1 MSRRRTSAIVVA
13 SVAVALLAAWWAQRE
28 PGGRLPEIAS
38 RGGAVGASEVG
49 DGGDRPEEVA
59 AAEVMRAT
67 REVAVAGD
75 GEEAA
80 EEAGDE
86 AEVVGTRARDE
97 EKPPAPRYGRVIDAQ
112 TGRSL
117 SQAYLARGDGAW
129 KGEVVPDQAIVRCD
143 GNGCFALS
151 LVAPGA
157 FDRETK
163 VAVATGFERFSVL
176 IAVADGYE
184 RHAFDPK
191 QLSDDPGAPTEIALA
206 RAASLLARVV
216 DRRGVPQFD
225 VDIDLIARQQNGL
238 WICAATDELGE
249 VRFVGLPPDVAFEV
263 TLRPRRGPRLR
274 PWSDPKPLK
283 LEAGEERKQ
292 EWQLGGGA
300 TVRGRA
306 RDQHGQAVAKRD
318 LVLTQKPGGRGE
330 VSAARVYLDGNE
342 TVRLALATVTD
353 DEGRF
358 EFDDVA
364 EGSWWLG
371 PACPVAGPNLRL
383 DRQAVAAVAQRI
395 EISAGAATVDV
406 DLAFHSGLVAGGKI
420 VDTAGQ
426 PIRAI
431 VRAHARDAGFEGVV
445 ATWSGDDGIFRLGPL
460 EPGTFSFVAENLF
473 GGTNS
478 APLEVTLDTP
488 RDDLRL
494 ELSAGA
500 ILVVRC
506 RVDENVVVTIT
517 TDGMLSRV
525 HQLRGEM
532 SFELP
537 LPSGPVHVEWQAGA
551 RTGTK
556 ELVLAQKERVEV
568 VVGE

>member
-13 SVAVALLAAWWAQRE
+13 SVAALLLAAWWAQRE
-28 PGGRLPEIAS
+28 PEARLPANAA
-38 RGGAVGASEVG
+38 RGGAVGASEAG

-112 TGRSL
+112 TGRPL
-117 SQAYLARGDGAW
+117 SVAYVAHGDGAW
-129 KGEVVPDQAIVRCD
+129 KGDVVPDQAIVRCD

-163 VAVATGFERFSVL
+163 VAVATGFERFGVL

-191 QLSDDPGAPTEIALA
+191 QLSDDPGAPTEIAVA
-206 RAASLLARVV
+206 RGATLLARVV

-225 VDIDLIARQQNGL
+225 VDIDLIATLHGRL

-283 LEAGEERKQ
+283 LAPGEERKQ

-306 RDQHGQAVAKRD
+306 LDQHGRVVANRE

-330 VSAARVYLDGNE
+330 SAAARVYLDGNE
-342 TVRLALATVTD
+342 TVRLALATVSD

-358 EFDDVA
+358 EFNEVA

-371 PACPVAGPNLRL
+371 PARFFKSPGERVDPQG
-383 DRQAVAAVAQRI
+383 VAAVAQRI
-395 EISAGAATVDV
+395 AVAADAAIVDV
-406 DLAFHSGLVAGGKI
+406 DLALHRGLFVGGKV
-420 VDTAGQ
+420 VDATGKPAQ
-426 PIRAI
+426 AT
-431 VRAHARDAGFEGVV
+431 VRATASGAGFEGVIG
-445 ATWSGDDGIFRLGPL
+445 ASSGEDGAFQIGPL
-460 EPGTFSFVAENLF
+460 EPGNYSLVAEQAA
-473 GGTNS
+473 GASSS
-478 APLEVTLDTP
+478 APLDLLLDTP
-488 RDDLRL
+488 RDDLRF
-494 ELSAGA
+494 ELRAPTL
-500 ILVVRC
+500 IVLRC
-506 RVDENVVVTIT
+506 RVDELVVVTVT
-517 TDGMLSRV
+517 VDGKPSRLQNLV
-525 HQLRGEM
+525 GEM
-532 SFELP
+532 TVELP
-537 LPSGPVHVEWQAGA
+537 LPAGRVRIEWRAGT
-551 RTGTK
+551 RTGEREF
-556 ELVLAQKERVEV
+556 ELAPKQRVEV
-568 VVGE
+568 MVGE